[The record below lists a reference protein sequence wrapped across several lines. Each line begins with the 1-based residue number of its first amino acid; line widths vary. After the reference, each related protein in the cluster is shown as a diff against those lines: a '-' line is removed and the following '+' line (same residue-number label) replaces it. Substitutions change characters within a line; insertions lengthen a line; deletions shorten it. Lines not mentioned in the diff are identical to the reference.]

1 MDKNFSVGGGRA
13 LSLFAAGK
21 DECGHACGHPERI
34 GVNRAFNSSH
44 AIDNPEPSAYRSSW
58 RVNQELNGFMAHG
71 VEIEKQRGDCFGDH
85 VIDRVGEKDDS
96 LLIKFACLPISALRR
111 SSSSSAMRNL
121 SPIMVSFQVEA

>member
-44 AIDNPEPSAYRSSW
+44 AIDNSEPSAYRSSW

-85 VIDRVGEKDDS
+85 VIDRVGEKDNS
-96 LLIKFACLPISALRR
+96 LLHQVCLSAHL
-111 SSSSSAMRNL
+111 SSEAFFFQFGHEKSESHNGFL
-121 SPIMVSFQVEA
+121 SG